1 MVQEVLFYL
10 IVLLTNIVQCI
21 TGFAGTVLAMPFSI
35 MLVGYETAKP
45 ILNILGIV
53 VSAVI
58 VVTNFRKINK
68 REFLKMTGVMAV
80 CIIADFFI
88 GQYFL
93 QYKSVMYKTLGI
105 IVILF
110 AIINAVKFYSKKE
123 EKPLPS
129 LLMNIILVLSGFVH
143 GIFVCGGPLLVTYAS
158 AKLKDKDEFR
168 STLSAV
174 WVILNS
180 IIMIEDISSGYFNKE
195 VLIMLS
201 ISVIILTAAMTIG
214 NILCKKMSKS
224 VFLQITY
231 VLMLISGISL
241 LIK

>member
-1 MVQEVLFYL
+1 MVQQVLFYV

-35 MLVGYETAKP
+35 MLVGYDKAKP
-45 ILNILGIV
+45 ILNVLGIV

-58 VVTNFRKINK
+58 VLANFRKINK
-68 REFLKMTGVMAV
+68 KEFLKITGVMAV
-80 CIIADFFI
+80 CIFADYFI
-88 GQYFL
+88 GRYFL
-93 QYKSVMYKTLGI
+93 QYENVMYKTLGV

-110 AIINAVKFYSKKE
+110 AVINAVKFYSKKE
-123 EKPLPS
+123 EKELPPP
-129 LLMNIILVLSGFVH
+129 LMNIILVLSGLVH

-180 IIMIEDISSGYFNKE
+180 LIMFEDISTGYFNKE
-195 VLIMLS
+195 LLIMLS
-201 ISVIILTAAMTIG
+201 ISVIIVSVAMVIG
-214 NILCKKMSKS
+214 NKLCKKMSKNL
-224 VFLQITY
+224 FLQITY
-231 VLMLISGISL
+231 ILMFISGVSL
-241 LIK
+241 LVK

>member
-1 MVQEVLFYL
+1 MLQEILFYI

-58 VVTNFRKINK
+58 VITNFKKINK
-68 REFLKMTGVMAV
+68 KEFLKITGVMAV
-80 CIIADFFI
+80 CIVADYFI
-88 GQYFL
+88 GRYFL
-93 QYKSVMYKTLGI
+93 QYESAMYKTLGV
-105 IVILF
+105 IVIIF
-110 AIINAVKFYSKKE
+110 ALINAYKFYSKKD
-123 EKPLPS
+123 EKELSPV
-129 LLMNIILVLSGFVH
+129 LMNFILVLSGFVH

-180 IIMIEDISSGYFNKE
+180 IIMFEDISSGYFNKQ

-214 NILCKKMSKS
+214 NFLCKKMSKN

-231 VLMLISGISL
+231 VLMFISGVSL

>member
-1 MVQEVLFYL
+1 MIQEVLFYI

-35 MLVGYETAKP
+35 MLIGYDKAKP

-58 VVTNFRKINK
+58 VASNFKKINK
-68 REFLKMTGVMAV
+68 KEFLKITGVMAV
-80 CIIADFFI
+80 CIFADFFI
-88 GQYFL
+88 GRYFL
-93 QYKSVMYKTLGI
+93 RYESLMYKTLGV

-110 AIINAVKFYSKKE
+110 ALINAVKFYSKKT
-123 EKPLPS
+123 EKELSPV
-129 LLMNIILVLSGFVH
+129 LMNVILVLSGFVH

-174 WVILNS
+174 WVVLNTL
-180 IIMIEDISSGYFNKE
+180 IMFEDISSGYFNKE
-195 VLIMLS
+195 LLIMLA
-201 ISVIILTAAMTIG
+201 ISVIILIAAIKIG
-214 NILCKKMSKS
+214 NILCRIMSKN

-231 VLMLISGISL
+231 VLMFISGVSL

>member
-1 MVQEVLFYL
+1 MIQEVLFYV

-35 MLVGYETAKP
+35 MLIGYDKAKP

-58 VVTNFRKINK
+58 VASNFKKINK
-68 REFLKMTGVMAV
+68 KEFLKITGVMAV
-80 CIIADFFI
+80 CIFADFFI
-88 GQYFL
+88 GRYFL
-93 QYKSVMYKTLGI
+93 RYESLMYKTLGV

-110 AIINAVKFYSKKE
+110 ALINAVKFYSKKT
-123 EKPLPS
+123 EKELSPV
-129 LLMNIILVLSGFVH
+129 LMNIILVLSGFVH

-174 WVILNS
+174 WVVLNTL
-180 IIMIEDISSGYFNKE
+180 IMFEDISSGYFNKE
-195 VLIMLS
+195 LLIMLA
-201 ISVIILTAAMTIG
+201 ISVIILIAAIKIG
-214 NILCKKMSKS
+214 NILCRKMSKN

-231 VLMLISGISL
+231 VLMFISGVSL

>member
-1 MVQEVLFYL
+1 MVQQVLFYV

-53 VSAVI
+53 VSSVI
-58 VVTNFRKINK
+58 VFSNYKKINK
-68 REFLKMTGVMAV
+68 KEFLKITAVMAV
-80 CIIADFFI
+80 CIFADYFI
-88 GQYFL
+88 GKQFL
-93 QYKSVMYKTLGI
+93 KYESVLYKTLGVTVI
-105 IVILF
+105 IF
-110 AIINAVKFYSKKE
+110 ALINALKFYSKKE
-123 EKPLPS
+123 EKEMPKI
-129 LLMNIILVLSGFVH
+129 LMNIILVLSGLVH

-174 WVILNS
+174 WVILNTM
-180 IIMIEDISSGYFNKE
+180 IMSEDISSGYFNKE
-195 VLIMLS
+195 VLTMLL
-201 ISVIILTAAMTIG
+201 ISVVILIAAMKIG
-214 NILCKKMSKS
+214 NVLCKKMSKN

-231 VLMLISGISL
+231 VLMFISGVSL